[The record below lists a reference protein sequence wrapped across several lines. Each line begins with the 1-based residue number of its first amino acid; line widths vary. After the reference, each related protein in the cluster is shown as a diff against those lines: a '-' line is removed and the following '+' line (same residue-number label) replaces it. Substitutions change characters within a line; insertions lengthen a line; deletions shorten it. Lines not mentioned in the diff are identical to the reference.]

1 VTPGS
6 DAEQTPDDPVV
17 EALLVIAGELRAI
30 RQELERL
37 DSDGDEGADEDA
49 DEDVDEYECRGCGAV
64 LAGASAARQ
73 HAMDEHGAPAADWT
87 TLYQ

>member
-1 VTPGS
+1 VTPDR
-6 DAEQTPDDPVV
+6 DAGQTPDDPVV

-37 DSDGDEGADEDA
+37 DSDGVDEPDEP
-49 DEDVDEYECRGCGAV
+49 VDEYECRGCGAV
-64 LAGASAARQ
+64 LAGESAARQ

-87 TLYQ
+87 TLYQC

>member
-1 VTPGS
+1 VTPDRDTG
-6 DAEQTPDDPVV
+6 QTPDDPVV

-37 DSDGDEGADEDA
+37 DSDDDGADEDT

-64 LAGASAARQ
+64 LAGESAARQ

-87 TLYQ
+87 TLYR

>member
-1 VTPGS
+1 MTPDR
-6 DAEQTPDDPVV
+6 DAGQTPDDPVV

-37 DSDGDEGADEDA
+37 DSDGDDGG

-73 HAMDEHGAPAADWT
+73 HAMDDHGAPAADWT
-87 TLYQ
+87 TLYR